1 MWDVKGKTVLITGAT
16 SGIGKETAKELAKL
30 GARVCFTSRN
40 EEKGIRVAKEIS
52 QLSSNGNVFP
62 YFCDLKSF
70 ESIHKFVDKFKKEN
84 TSLHILINNAGT
96 WNIRREI
103 TDDGIEAT
111 FQVNYL
117 APAMLSIL
125 LLDLLKESVPSRIIN
140 VSSAMHRSANL
151 NLDDLEQRK
160 RMFNGI
166 LAYSNSKLALILFTK
181 VLARTLKDERITVN
195 ALHPGLVRTN
205 IFRNL
210 PKSIVKIMLLGA
222 LNPEEGAQ
230 TSIFLATSDEV
241 VSISGEYFAN
251 KILSNAVLPSNWD
264 KIAEKLWNI
273 TINYFS
279 KYLRELDVHK
289 FLSNFYF
296 DCKS

>member
-1 MWDVKGKTVLITGAT
+1 MWDIKGKTVLITGAT

-52 QLSSNGNVFP
+52 QLSSNVNVFS

-70 ESIHKFVDKFKKEN
+70 ESIHKFVNKFKSEN
-84 TSLHILINNAGT
+84 KSLHILINNAGT
-96 WNIRREI
+96 WNVRREI

-111 FQVNYL
+111 IQVNYL

-125 LLDLLKESVPSRIIN
+125 LLGLLKESAPSRIIN
-140 VSSAMHRSANL
+140 VSSAMHGSANL
-151 NLDDLEQRK
+151 DLDDLEQRK
-160 RMFNGI
+160 RIYNGI

-181 VLARTLKDERITVN
+181 VLARTLKDKKITVKT
-195 ALHPGLVRTN
+195 LHPGLVRTN

-210 PKSIVKIMLLGA
+210 PKSIVKIILLGA
-222 LNPEEGAQ
+222 LTPEEGAR

-241 VSISGEYFAN
+241 TSISGEYFAN
-251 KILSNAVLPSNWD
+251 EKLSNAVLPLNWD
-264 KIAEKLWNI
+264 KIAEKLWNM
-273 TINYFS
+273 TLNYFS
-279 KYLRELDVHK
+279 KYLSGLDVNK
-289 FLSNFYF
+289 FLSNFNF
-296 DCKS
+296 NCKS